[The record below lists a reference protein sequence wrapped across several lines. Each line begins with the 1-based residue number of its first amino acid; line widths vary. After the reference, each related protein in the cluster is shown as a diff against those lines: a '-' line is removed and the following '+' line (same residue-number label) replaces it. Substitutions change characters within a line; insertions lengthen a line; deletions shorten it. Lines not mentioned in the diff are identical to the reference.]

1 MSKGEKLLIIRRRGR
16 FLIVVTVIIIM
27 IYILSGVIPK
37 LIRTLY
43 PMKYEDTI
51 SKYAVEYGLDIYLI
65 AAIIKVESNFDTL
78 ARSNKGALG
87 LMQIKA
93 STGKWIG
100 EKLGINDFEEE
111 MLYQPEMNI
120 KMGCWYLNYLLKY
133 YDGNIQLALAAYNGG
148 LGNVNKWLKDE
159 RCSEDG
165 VSLKYIPFEE
175 TSTYI
180 KKISKA
186 YNIYKRIYSI
196 SN

>member
-1 MSKGEKLLIIRRRGR
+1 
-16 FLIVVTVIIIM
+16 M